1 MKNQNCDSQAEKEIF
16 LFQSIPS
23 GLRGPVSPFFMTKI
37 KLYNFIS
44 FTVHGST
51 IANYCGH
58 YIRPQ
63 QREHHSSLIVEIVR
77 VSLRLVFTSDGV
89 GVGVVVGVIRELM
102 TKWKSKIGV
111 VSGVISSTESESE
124 ESERFHFLPIPV
136 RLWLR
141 RLWSS
146 EN

>member
-1 MKNQNCDSQAEKEIF
+1 
-16 LFQSIPS
+16 
-23 GLRGPVSPFFMTKI
+23 MTKI

-89 GVGVVVGVIRELM
+89 GVGVIRELM
-102 TKWKSKIGV
+102 TYVAYDPVKTRS
-111 VSGVISSTESESE
+111 SESE
-124 ESERFHFLPIPV
+124 AEAEK
-136 RLWLR
+136 
-141 RLWSS
+141 
-146 EN
+146 